1 MFAPRLHGRSDD
13 AQSINQTDGLQ
24 HGALGRRFIIAQG
37 PRAASRAAIS
47 ELDSPRNIMALEDE
61 IAARVGEVRT
71 DSFDLSFG
79 EIANLHVNKE
89 LIIQPEYQRLF
100 RWSPQQKSHLIESIL
115 LELPVPQV
123 FMIENQD
130 GVLELIDGLQRI
142 STILQFME
150 PQSIKLDPLTLDGC
164 TLVPGLNGLAFT
176 QLPLS
181 LRLRIKRS
189 PIRTVVI
196 KKQSKGFLRYEMF
209 KRLNTG
215 GANLEPQEIR
225 NCSSRMLGERGIAF
239 YNTLVK
245 LSQQDDF
252 AACADYLAQPDKEK
266 KAAEELVLRFFAAK
280 NFLEGFKGSVR
291 DWLDTYMEG
300 VLLQKLPFD
309 TEAEVAI
316 FHKVMTF
323 ARQSLGETAFLRY
336 RGENPTGSLPPA
348 YFEAI
353 AIGIQTTFDQIQD
366 KSPGSLREKIT
377 QLVQTEDFRA
387 VTGPGANSKEK
398 LKTRI
403 QLAAA
408 ALVSAA

>member
-1 MFAPRLHGRSDD
+1 M
-13 AQSINQTDGLQ
+13 T
-24 HGALGRRFIIAQG
+24 
-37 PRAASRAAIS
+37 
-47 ELDSPRNIMALEDE
+47 LEDE
-61 IAARVGEVRT
+61 IAERVGEVRT

-79 EIANLHVNKE
+79 EIANLHVNRE

-100 RWSPQQKSHLIESIL
+100 RWSLQQKSHLIESIL
-115 LELPVPQV
+115 LELPVPQIFV
-123 FMIENQD
+123 IENQD

-142 STILQFME
+142 STILQFIE
-150 PQSIKLDPLTLDGC
+150 PQSIGLDALTLDGC
-164 TLVPGLNGLAFT
+164 TLVPGLNGLAFN
-176 QLPLS
+176 QMPLS

-225 NCSSRMLGERGIAF
+225 NCSSRMLGERGVAF
-239 YNTLVK
+239 YNTLVQ
-245 LSQQDDF
+245 LSLHDDF
-252 AACADYLAQPDKEK
+252 ASCADYLPQPDKEK

-280 NFLEGFKGSVR
+280 NFLDGFKGSVR

-300 VLLQKLPFD
+300 VLLEKLPFD
-309 TEAEVAI
+309 TASEVSI
-316 FHKVMTF
+316 FEKVMTF
-323 ARQSLGETAFLRY
+323 ARQNLGETAFLRY
-336 RGENPTGSLPPA
+336 RGQSPTGSLPPA

-353 AIGIQTTFDQIQD
+353 AIGIQRTFDQLQG
-366 KSPGSLREKIT
+366 KNPESLREKVT
-377 QLVQTEDFRA
+377 ELVQTEAFRA

-403 QLAAA
+403 DLAAA

>member
-1 MFAPRLHGRSDD
+1 M
-13 AQSINQTDGLQ
+13 
-24 HGALGRRFIIAQG
+24 
-37 PRAASRAAIS
+37 
-47 ELDSPRNIMALEDE
+47 ELEDE

-79 EIANLHVNKE
+79 EIASLHLNKE

-100 RWSPQQKSHLIESIL
+100 RWSLQQKSHLIESIL
-115 LELPVPQV
+115 LELPVPQIFV
-123 FMIENQD
+123 IENQD

-142 STILQFME
+142 STILQFMA
-150 PQSIKLDPLTLDGC
+150 PQSIELDPLTLDGC
-164 TLVPGLNGLAFT
+164 TLVPGLNGLGFT
-176 QLPLS
+176 QLPLA

-225 NCSSRMLGERGIAF
+225 NCSSRMLGEYGIAF
-239 YNTLVK
+239 YNTLVQ
-245 LSQQDDF
+245 LSLQEDF
-252 AACADYLAQPDKEK
+252 AACADYLPQPDKEK

-280 NFLEGFKGSVR
+280 NFVHGFKGSVR
-291 DWLDTYMEG
+291 DWLDTYMER
-300 VLLQKLPFD
+300 VLLGELPFD
-309 TEAEVAI
+309 VEAETAN
-316 FHKVMTF
+316 FQKVMSF
-323 ARQSLGETAFLRY
+323 ARQNLGETAFLRY
-336 RGENPTGSLPPA
+336 RGEFPTGSLPPA

-353 AIGIQTTFDQIQD
+353 AIGIYTSFDQLKG
-366 KSPGSLREKIT
+366 KSPASLREKVT
-377 QLVQTEDFRA
+377 QLVQTEEFRA

-398 LKTRI
+398 LTTRI

-408 ALVSAA
+408 ALVSAT